1 MKVQHPTI
9 IHFEGFS
16 FQDFQGYD
24 NITIFIDYME
34 KGTLSD
40 ILEKEQHSLLP
51 LDFDNTKRQMILVGI
66 SRGMM
71 ILHKNNVIHRDLK
84 PENVLLDND
93 YKPLITDFGL
103 SKIFTSQNSQSQSMA
118 TCGTYAYMAPE
129 VIEGNRF
136 STKADVY
143 AFGIL
148 MYEVVTG
155 TSAMKSMT
163 NNKPFNARKF
173 MNSVVSGG
181 RPTFQDEEIK
191 PGLRRMIEQ
200 CWSNNPDERPTFSEL
215 YSKLSLADEEFYIDN
230 DNNIC
235 EAVFKLEVEY
245 EDNEDSLIPTNFCF
259 DYVDFDE
266 LFLYIDEI
274 NEETNS
280 SSNDEQLKSL
290 KNEINELKTHAKK
303 VENEN
308 TALKNDVSN
317 IKNENKQLKNDISEL
332 KEIISNLKNEQ
343 QKIANMNICNQ
354 IEKPPEE
361 ELQDECI
368 ELAEKAK
375 SEKLTSI
382 ELPPFLQKVPDSL
395 LEGCDELKTVKI
407 PFSVT
412 EIGSRAFANCSSL
425 SQVRIPSSVTKIGE
439 YAFYRCSSLTKI
451 VIPSSVTSIGP
462 NAFWQCSSL
471 KQITIPSSLTVL
483 DFSVLS
489 ECSSLTQITIPSS
502 VTEIGINAFEQCSSL
517 SQITIPSSV
526 SKIDPT
532 FLANCFN
539 IKEITVTRCGEERV
553 KYSEDKFLLHKTD
566 SSSDTFDTLLFAISN
581 SKKVIIPSF
590 IKTIGSL
597 SGCSSMTQIT
607 IPSSVTKIL
616 QYAFNGCSSLTDI
629 KIPPSVTE
637 IGDYAFSGCSSLT
650 RITIPSSVTEIGSYA
665 FNKCQSLINI
675 SIPSSICLIRFS
687 SFSYCTSLA
696 EVTIPSS
703 VTGNAEN
710 AFSSNTKV
718 IKA

>member
-1 MKVQHPTI
+1 MKAKPTITKPDTSKKGDPKNRRTESNYSTIKPAPPSSRNNSSNPRSINPRFNLKVIPEKYLLNPNDFEPFNKDPVTGGFGIINFVRNKATGKEYAAKTSHRKTTPQERKFVLRELNILMKVQHPTI

-317 IKNENKQLKNDISEL
+317 IKNENKQL
-332 KEIISNLKNEQ
+332 
-343 QKIANMNICNQ
+343 
-354 IEKPPEE
+354 
-361 ELQDECI
+361 
-368 ELAEKAK
+368 
-375 SEKLTSI
+375 
-382 ELPPFLQKVPDSL
+382 
-395 LEGCDELKTVKI
+395 
-407 PFSVT
+407 
-412 EIGSRAFANCSSL
+412 
-425 SQVRIPSSVTKIGE
+425 
-439 YAFYRCSSLTKI
+439 
-451 VIPSSVTSIGP
+451 
-462 NAFWQCSSL
+462 
-471 KQITIPSSLTVL
+471 
-483 DFSVLS
+483 
-489 ECSSLTQITIPSS
+489 
-502 VTEIGINAFEQCSSL
+502 
-517 SQITIPSSV
+517 
-526 SKIDPT
+526 
-532 FLANCFN
+532 
-539 IKEITVTRCGEERV
+539 
-553 KYSEDKFLLHKTD
+553 
-566 SSSDTFDTLLFAISN
+566 
-581 SKKVIIPSF
+581 
-590 IKTIGSL
+590 
-597 SGCSSMTQIT
+597 
-607 IPSSVTKIL
+607 
-616 QYAFNGCSSLTDI
+616 
-629 KIPPSVTE
+629 
-637 IGDYAFSGCSSLT
+637 
-650 RITIPSSVTEIGSYA
+650 
-665 FNKCQSLINI
+665 
-675 SIPSSICLIRFS
+675 
-687 SFSYCTSLA
+687 
-696 EVTIPSS
+696 
-703 VTGNAEN
+703 
-710 AFSSNTKV
+710 
-718 IKA
+718 